1 MQGLFRLLHS
11 DAHRHAFLSIYK
23 GVPSQ
28 LADVAASQSAK
39 TGEDKGT
46 LLQFILCF
54 EPHECLEFG
63 NFEECPFVFL
73 YQTVES
79 RKMLCLPSL
88 SFRNLIFIGLFADV
102 ALTI

>member
-28 LADVAASQSAK
+28 LADVAASQAAE
-39 TGEDKGT
+39 TGEYEGT
-46 LLQFILCF
+46 LLQLILCF
-54 EPHECLEFG
+54 EPHECLKFG

-73 YQTVES
+73 AAKTPWS
-79 RKMLCLPSL
+79 D
-88 SFRNLIFIGLFADV
+88 F
-102 ALTI
+102 